1 MSMGLFSLA
10 LRVINIS
17 GGFGNV
23 KNALVFNI
31 GKLRFPWGSQGPRVR
46 GRMIS
51 RRWITS
57 SICETIRLQYA
68 TIARNQ
74 AQNTLK
80 SHFSCQKSC
89 K

>member
-31 GKLRFPWGSQGPRVR
+31 GKLRFPWGSQGPKSA
-46 GRMIS
+46 G
-51 RRWITS
+51 
-57 SICETIRLQYA
+57 ENDQP
-68 TIARNQ
+68 
-74 AQNTLK
+74 TLDY
-80 SHFSCQKSC
+80 FINL
-89 K
+89 